1 MTYAHP
7 HNGEREME
15 AASDRYAYIL
25 SRPMAEKPGTR
36 WVYCGGATA
45 LLGHLIERG
54 TGERL
59 ENYARRRL
67 FDPLGIDN
75 FEWVQGSDGHAAA
88 SSGLRLRP
96 RDLARIGQMV
106 LDRGMWHGRRVVP
119 AGWLATSFK
128 PRAYVESGLRYGYQ
142 WWIGNLVASGKPWC
156 AAFGNG
162 GQRLIVVP
170 SLKIVVVVLAGNYNA
185 ADQWKLPVKLMSR
198 IVIPALVDV

>member
-1 MTYAHP
+1 M
-7 HNGEREME
+7 
-15 AASDRYAYIL
+15 
-25 SRPMAEKPGTR
+25 
-36 WVYCGGATA
+36 
-45 LLGHLIERG
+45 
-54 TGERL
+54 
-59 ENYARRRL
+59 
-67 FDPLGIDN
+67 
-75 FEWVQGSDGHAAA
+75 QGSDGHAAA

-142 WWIGNLVASGKPWC
+142 WWIGNLAASGKPWY